1 MATIEFDG
9 SEINRFIASMN
20 DIPGDVLA
28 KVILATRKAGADT
41 KRDAQGFA
49 PVDTGF
55 LKGSIGYDTDIRAD
69 SVSVEIGPTAEYGVW
84 LEEGTST
91 MAPHAFMGP
100 AFDRNA
106 FYYEQALASVLGDI

>member
-41 KRDAQGFA
+41 
-49 PVDTGF
+49 
-55 LKGSIGYDTDIRAD
+55 
-69 SVSVEIGPTAEYGVW
+69 
-84 LEEGTST
+84 
-91 MAPHAFMGP
+91 
-100 AFDRNA
+100 
-106 FYYEQALASVLGDI
+106 